1 MPFNT
6 VVSRDTREEVRVW
19 KIHYT
24 GTDNSIL
31 TKHVKINVRTKSGW
45 SSWVNWTGAKEHWAC
60 VVVWWELEN
69 LSRQTPRGWDFPA
82 ISRNLKLWELHQKH
96 FQSRDLYQKHKF
108 LHLFPALLI
117 YWHHI
122 SSISVLLI
130 QKKLH
135 SGLNKVSKLSS
146 SVAE

>member
-1 MPFNT
+1 
-6 VVSRDTREEVRVW
+6 
-19 KIHYT
+19 
-24 GTDNSIL
+24 
-31 TKHVKINVRTKSGW
+31 
-45 SSWVNWTGAKEHWAC
+45 
-60 VVVWWELEN
+60 
-69 LSRQTPRGWDFPA
+69 
-82 ISRNLKLWELHQKH
+82 
-96 FQSRDLYQKHKF
+96 
-108 LHLFPALLI
+108 LI